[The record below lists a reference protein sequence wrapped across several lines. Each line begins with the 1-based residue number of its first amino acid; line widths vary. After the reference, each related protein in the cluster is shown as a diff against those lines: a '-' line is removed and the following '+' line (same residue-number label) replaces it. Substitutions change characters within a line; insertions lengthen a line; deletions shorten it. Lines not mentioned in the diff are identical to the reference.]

1 MIVYWFLLLITSIIA
16 YGLGSM
22 STMVLASNYVFRTR
36 LSRLGKGNIWISNFR
51 RIYGVW
57 GFVRLLLVELVKDL
71 LPILLGGLLLGLKGH
86 AQVGYV
92 FAGFCLTLGRL
103 FPLFYDFKGSHATFC
118 LILTGMFA
126 SPTVGIATA
135 IVALI
140 VTFLSRYIALGT
152 LAGAFIMVVVSVLMV
167 DDSLMLR
174 LLIFTAALAFIKHI
188 PAITRMLNGR
198 EFRLSFEEDITYKL
212 DQKF

>member
-1 MIVYWFLLLITSIIA
+1 MIVYWFLLLIASIIA

>member
-126 SPTVGIATA
+126 APTVGIATA

>member
-103 FPLFYDFKGSHATFC
+103 VPLFYDFKGSHATFC

-126 SPTVGIATA
+126 APTVGIATA

-152 LAGAFIMVVVSVLMV
+152 LAGVFIMVVVSVLMV

>member
-1 MIVYWFLLLITSIIA
+1 MLLFLAFLLGGA
-16 YGLGSM
+16 GLG
-22 STMVLASNYVFRTR
+22 
-36 LSRLGKGNIWISNFR
+36 
-51 RIYGVW
+51 
-57 GFVRLLLVELVKDL
+57 LLLVD
-71 LPILLGGLLLGLKGH
+71 GLGLGR
-86 AQVGYV
+86 G
-92 FAGFCLTLGRL
+92 LTLGRL

-188 PAITRMLNGR
+188 SAITRMLNGR